1 MRAKAGTSTSP
12 APVSSTRPE
21 WEVRSVTVSAP
32 GERPGGGPGA
42 GTAGRRLSAEDLSI
56 LALETGVV
64 AGHTCKVLVCDGVL
78 DIGLLRSSIGDR
90 LDRAPELRMCLREVG
105 GEPWWVP
112 DPRVDL
118 TAHVVE
124 SQAAGAGDEPGFRAA
139 VAGIFAQRLDRSRP
153 LWQMDVIRLA
163 GEASALIWRIHHAL
177 ADGSTAMRIART
189 VLWDEEPGGGPGASG
204 NGPGASGAGPRPR
217 PPAAGYPA
225 RHRLGGLLG
234 PAREAPQPWLRSPF
248 DGHIDARRSVAFASA
263 GLTGLR
269 DVARAT
275 DGATVNDVVLTVVAG
290 GLRRWLG
297 AHHGHLGPVRVKVPV
312 SLHGLSLAPGDDA
325 RQPGNR
331 DSFFCLD
338 LPLGTA
344 DPVQRLAAIRQ
355 ATRIR
360 KQDHDAQHLDALMRE
375 LTGTPRLRRFAE
387 HVLAHPRS
395 FALNVSNVPGP
406 RRPVQVLGVPVRS
419 LHSLAE
425 IRERHALRI
434 AVVSAAGTLNFG
446 LVADPT
452 LVPDVEDLA
461 SGMQAEA
468 ATLTSAV

>member
-1 MRAKAGTSTSP
+1 VGKFGPVTVP
-12 APVSSTRPE
+12 APGDR
-21 WEVRSVTVSAP
+21 A
-32 GERPGGGPGA
+32 GGGPGA

-56 LALETGVV
+56 LALETGAV
-64 AGHTCKVLVCDGVL
+64 AGHTCKVLVLDGVL
-78 DIGLLRSSIGDR
+78 DVGLLRSSIGDR

-105 GEPWWVP
+105 GEPWWVL

-118 TAHVVE
+118 AAHVVE

-153 LWQMDVIRLA
+153 LWQMDLISGLA
-163 GEASALIWRIHHAL
+163 GGASALIWRTHHAL
-177 ADGSTAMRIART
+177 ADGATVMRIART
-189 VLWDEEPGGGPGASG
+189 VLWDEQPGDGPGTSGGGPGASG
-204 NGPGASGAGPRPR
+204 AGSR
-217 PPAAGYPA
+217 PPAPAGYPA

-234 PAREAPQPWLRSPF
+234 AVREAPQLWLRSPF

-263 GLTGLR
+263 GLAGLR
-269 DVARAT
+269 DVAHAT
-275 DGATVNDVVLTVVAG
+275 DGATVNDAVLTVVAG
-290 GLRRWLG
+290 GLRRWL
-297 AHHGHLGPVRVKVPV
+297 AVHHGHLGPVRVKVPV
-312 SLHGLSLAPGDDA
+312 SLHGRSPAPGDDA

-344 DPVQRLAAIRQ
+344 DPIQRLAAIHH

-360 KQDHDAQHLDALMRE
+360 KQDHDAQHVDALMRE
-375 LTGTPRLRRFAE
+375 LTGTPQLRRFAE

-406 RRPVQVLGVPVRS
+406 RRPVHVLGVPVRS

-434 AVVSAAGTLNFG
+434 AVVSVAGTLNFG

-452 LVPDVEDLA
+452 LIPGVDDLA

-468 ATLTSAV
+468 ATLTSAL